1 MVPLDVSILA
11 YKPSFKFL
19 CSSWQELKTKAVIAK
34 KVGMTQIFDANGV
47 RSGVTVLEV
56 GPCFVTA
63 LKTVE
68 TDGYN
73 AVQIGYG
80 EAKKLSK
87 TQAGQVKKS
96 GAKGN
101 VLREVRTDAVVELSE
116 GEEQGAAL
124 KVGDTLSA
132 DLFEVGEKIVV
143 SAVSKG
149 KGFAGTIKRHNFH
162 RGPKTHGSHNYRAP
176 GSIGAGYPQ
185 HVFKGIKMAG
195 QMGHEKVTI
204 KNQKIAMVD
213 VENNLIAVVGSVPG
227 PRRGI
232 VMIKGMK

>member
-1 MVPLDVSILA
+1 M
-11 YKPSFKFL
+11 
-19 CSSWQELKTKAVIAK
+19 KAVIAK

-56 GPCFVTA
+56 GPCVVTA
-63 LKTVE
+63 LKTTE

-73 AVQIGYG
+73 AVRIGYG
-80 EAKKLSK
+80 NAKKLSK

-96 GAKGN
+96 GAKSN
-101 VLREVRTDAVVELSE
+101 VLREVRTDAVVEVTE
-116 GEEQGAAL
+116 GEEQATAL

>member
-1 MVPLDVSILA
+1 M
-11 YKPSFKFL
+11 
-19 CSSWQELKTKAVIAK
+19 KAVIAK

-56 GPCFVTA
+56 GPCVVTA
-63 LKTVE
+63 LKTIE

-96 GAKGN
+96 GAKSK
-101 VLREVRTDAVVELSE
+101 LLKEVRTSEVVEIQE
-116 GEEQGAAL
+116 GEDQTPAL
-124 KVGDTLSA
+124 KIGDTLGA
-132 DLFEVGEKIVV
+132 DLFEAGEKVV
-143 SAVSKG
+143 VTGVSKG

-195 QMGHEKVTI
+195 QMGHEQVTI

>member
-1 MVPLDVSILA
+1 M
-11 YKPSFKFL
+11 
-19 CSSWQELKTKAVIAK
+19 KALLAK

-56 GPCFVTA
+56 GPCVVTA
-63 LKTVE
+63 LKSVE
-68 TDGYN
+68 TDGYS

-87 TQAGQVKKS
+87 TQAGQLKKS
-96 GAKGN
+96 GAKST
-101 VLREVRTDAVVELSE
+101 VLREVRNDEIIEVIE
-116 GEEQGAAL
+116 GEDQPTQL
-124 KVGDTLSA
+124 KIGDKLTA
-132 DLFEVGEKIVV
+132 EMFEVGEKIVV
-143 SAVSKG
+143 SAISKG
-149 KGFAGTIKRHNFH
+149 KGFAGTIKRHNFNT
-162 RGPKTHGSHNYRAP
+162 GPKTHGSHNYRAP
-176 GSIGAGYPQ
+176 GSIGSGYPQ
-185 HVFKGIKMAG
+185 HVFKGMKMAG

-232 VMIKGMK
+232 VMIKGAK

>member
-1 MVPLDVSILA
+1 M
-11 YKPSFKFL
+11 
-19 CSSWQELKTKAVIAK
+19 KAVIAK

-56 GPCFVTA
+56 GPCVVTA

-101 VLREVRTDAVVELSE
+101 ILREVRTDAVVELSE

>member
-1 MVPLDVSILA
+1 
-11 YKPSFKFL
+11 
-19 CSSWQELKTKAVIAK
+19 
-34 KVGMTQIFDANGV
+34 MTQIFDANGV

-56 GPCFVTA
+56 GPCVVTA

>member
-1 MVPLDVSILA
+1 M
-11 YKPSFKFL
+11 
-19 CSSWQELKTKAVIAK
+19 KAVIAK

-56 GPCFVTA
+56 GPCVVTA

-96 GAKGN
+96 GAKSK
-101 VLREVRTDAVVELSE
+101 LLKEVRTSEVVEIQE
-116 GEEQGAAL
+116 GEDQTPAL
-124 KVGDTLSA
+124 KIGDTLGA
-132 DLFEVGEKIVV
+132 DLFEAGEKVV
-143 SAVSKG
+143 VTGVSKG

-195 QMGHEKVTI
+195 QMGHEQVTI

>member
-1 MVPLDVSILA
+1 M
-11 YKPSFKFL
+11 
-19 CSSWQELKTKAVIAK
+19 KAVIAK

-56 GPCFVTA
+56 GPCVVTA

>member
-1 MVPLDVSILA
+1 M
-11 YKPSFKFL
+11 
-19 CSSWQELKTKAVIAK
+19 KAVIAK

-56 GPCFVTA
+56 GPCVVTA

-96 GAKGN
+96 GAKSK
-101 VLREVRTDAVVELSE
+101 VLKEVRTDAVVELTE
-116 GEEQGAAL
+116 GEEQAPAL
-124 KVGDTLSA
+124 KVGDTPSA

-195 QMGHEKVTI
+195 HMGHEKVTI

>member
-1 MVPLDVSILA
+1 M
-11 YKPSFKFL
+11 
-19 CSSWQELKTKAVIAK
+19 KAVIAK

-56 GPCFVTA
+56 GPCVVTA
-63 LKTVE
+63 LKTIE

-73 AVQIGYG
+73 AVQTGYG

-96 GAKGN
+96 GAKSK
-101 VLREVRTDAVVELSE
+101 LLKEVRTNEVVEVQE
-116 GEEQGAAL
+116 GEDQAPTL
-124 KVGDTLSA
+124 KIGDTLGA
-132 DLFEVGEKIVV
+132 DLFEAGEKVV
-143 SAVSKG
+143 VTGVSKG

-195 QMGHEKVTI
+195 QMGHEQVTI

-213 VENNLIAVVGSVPG
+213 IENNLIAVVGSVPG